1 VILQRMLSVR
11 QVRNTALIEIRV
23 SSRDSNEAAEIA
35 SAIAESYRAVR
46 GEQRVEIVDRAWAL
60 RLLDRAFEAMLAD
73 NVDPAARREFE
84 LLKPWLTGQPA
95 DHTQADAARA
105 LCLNEGALRVRIHR
119 LRRRFR
125 DLVKAEI
132 AQTVRDPAEV
142 GDELRHLIAVL
153 T

>member
-1 VILQRMLSVR
+1 MGRGPLNGFDHGCGIGNRRSDSPVRAAAARVSPELQG
-11 QVRNTALIEIRV
+11 ALIRETC
-23 SSRDSNEAAEIA
+23 
-35 SAIAESYRAVR
+35 
-46 GEQRVEIVDRAWAL
+46 GEQIKVRVHRATL
-60 RLLDRAFEAMLAD
+60 PPRC
-73 NVDPAARREFE
+73 EFA

-95 DHTQADAARA
+95 DHTQVDVARA
-105 LCLNEGALRVRIHR
+105 LGLNEGAVRVRIHR

-142 GDELRHLIAVL
+142 GDELRYLIAVL